1 MVRNPAWSAKEDAIC
16 LKMTP
21 SEASELLPGRSIK
34 AIAQHRHVLRL
45 RREEIAL
52 GKRVPRRKVGLAWSA
67 EEDAICLKMIP
78 SQAVKLLPNR
88 TFLAI
93 AQHRH
98 LLRHPQKKGS
108 SGSWTAKEVAILRR
122 EWPTAS
128 HVRELMA
135 LLPDRDPFQIRAKA
149 SQIGVKRLWLGEHG
163 TMLTGHKEILDQIV
177 MRAKADGIALNKLDK
192 ILKTGCY
199 FAKSNY
205 RVPDRAV
212 KLLAVAR
219 AVEFFGGTLVIDWR
233 DR

>member
-1 MVRNPAWSAKEDAIC
+1 VEYF
-16 LKMTP
+16 
-21 SEASELLPGRSIK
+21 LP
-34 AIAQHRHVLRL
+34 QLRA
-45 RREEIAL
+45 RQEEVDL
-52 GKRVPRRKVGLAWSA
+52 GKRIPRRKVGLPWSA

-88 TFLAI
+88 TFQAI

-108 SGSWTAKEVAILRR
+108 SRSWTAKEVAILRR

-163 TMLTGHKEILDQIV
+163 TMLSGHKEILDQIV

>member
-21 SEASELLPGRSIK
+21 AEASELLPGRTIK
-34 AIAQHRHVLRL
+34 AIAQHRHLLRL

-67 EEDAICLKMIP
+67 EEDAICLKFVP
-78 SQAVKLLPNR
+78 SETVKLLPNR
-88 TFLAI
+88 TFKAI
-93 AQHRH
+93 AKHRH
-98 LLRHPQKKGS
+98 QLRNPQEKGS
-108 SGSWTAKEVAILRR
+108 SRNWTAKEVSVIRR

-128 HVRELMA
+128 HVRELME
-135 LLPDRDPFQIRAKA
+135 LLPGRDARQIRSKA
-149 SQIGVKRLWLGEHG
+149 SQLGVKRRWLGEHG
-163 TMLTGHKEILDQIV
+163 TLLEGHKEILDQIV
-177 MRAKADGIALNKLDK
+177 IRAKADGIALNKLDK
-192 ILKTGCY
+192 ILKTGSY